1 MLSLILGVPKKA
13 SKPFE
18 VMSNVLIKSNACDF
32 YLRNR
37 FILPNLILVQDYTYE
52 NLT

>member
-37 FILPNLILVQDYTYE
+37 FILPSLVLVGDYKYKKF
-52 NLT
+52 